1 MLINFYFK
9 LKKKFRDY
17 IARKRAETEL
27 SLCSTYEDLIGEYFK
42 KAHSNTESYKL
53 HIAKAI
59 HQNEVMEDLI
69 RKQAE
74 QAIRT
79 ICSERDVKIM
89 KLLQQNDKLK
99 AKKLEFFGDSEGD
112 EE

>member
-9 LKKKFRDY
+9 LKKKWRDY
-17 IARKRAETEL
+17 ISRKRAETEI
-27 SLCSTYEDLIGEYFK
+27 SLCFTYEDLIGEYFK
-42 KAHSNTESYKL
+42 KAQSNTESYKL
-53 HIAKAI
+53 HISKAI

-69 RKQAE
+69 KKQAE
-74 QAIRT
+74 QSIRM

-89 KLLQQNDKLK
+89 RLLQQNEKLK
-99 AKKLEFFGDSEGD
+99 NKREAFFGGD

>member
-1 MLINFYFK
+1 MINFYFK
-9 LKKKFRDY
+9 IKKKWRAY
-17 IARKRAETEL
+17 ISRKRAETEL
-27 SLCSTYEDLIGEYFK
+27 SLCSTYENLIGEYFK

-59 HQNEVMEDLI
+59 HQNEVMEDLL

-74 QAIRT
+74 QSIRM

-89 KLLQQNDKLK
+89 RLLQQNEKLK
-99 AKKLEFFGDSEGD
+99 AKREAFFLEN
-112 EE
+112 EEM

>member
-9 LKKKFRDY
+9 LKKKFRDF

-27 SLCSTYEDLIGEYFK
+27 NLCSTYEDLIGEHFK
-42 KAHSNTESYKL
+42 KAKSNTESYKL

-59 HQNEVMEDLI
+59 QQNETMEDLI

-74 QAIRT
+74 QAIRR

-89 KLLQQNDKLK
+89 RLLQQNEKLL
-99 AKKLEFFGDSEGD
+99 AKKLEFFGDSEGG
-112 EE
+112 E

>member
-9 LKKKFRDY
+9 LKKKCRDF
-17 IARKRAETEL
+17 ISKKRAEVEI
-27 SLCSTYEDLIGEYFK
+27 SLCSTYEDLIGEHFK
-42 KAHSNTESYKL
+42 KAQSNTEAYKL

-59 HQNEVMEDLI
+59 HQNEVMEDLL

-74 QAIRT
+74 QAIRV

-89 KLLQQNDKLK
+89 RLLQQNEKLK
-99 AKKLEFFGDSEGD
+99 NKREAFFGGD

>member
-9 LKKKFRDY
+9 LKKKWHDF
-17 IARKRAETEL
+17 ISKKRAEVEI
-27 SLCSTYEDLIGEYFK
+27 SLCSTYEDLIGEHFK
-42 KAHSNTESYKL
+42 KAQSNTESYKL

-59 HQNEVMEDLI
+59 HQNEVMEDLL

-74 QAIRT
+74 QAIRV

-89 KLLQQNDKLK
+89 RLLQQNEKLK
-99 AKKLEFFGDSEGD
+99 NKREAFFGGD